1 MKITTFY
8 ATESGES
15 RFGDVSIPLDIERE
29 DDFGHQLMVSAPYAS
44 PAVQLVQLPA
54 GLDQDFHN
62 APARQLVVVL
72 SGRVEV
78 ETTDGAC
85 RQWQPGEI
93 FMPADVTGRGHRTR
107 TLGGPALVL
116 FAPVPDDFEIG
127 R

>member
-15 RFGDVSIPLDIERE
+15 RFGEVTIDLDLERI
-29 DDFGHQLMVSAPYAS
+29 DDFGHHIFCSAPYES

-54 GLDQDFHN
+54 DLDQDFHN

-78 ETTDGAC
+78 ETTDGES
-85 RQWQPGEI
+85 RQWRAGDI
-93 FMPADVTGRGHRTR
+93 FMPADVSGRGHRTR
-107 TLGGPALVL
+107 TLDGPALVL
-116 FAPVPDDFEIG
+116 FAPLPDDFAVEV
-127 R
+127 